1 MSSSASPTRVARAAA
16 LVALLLGA
24 LAYLARPTDPAV
36 VAWLDRAG
44 AHHLAGLARALR
56 HAVHAHVHLP
66 TWLRGSA
73 SDAAYAFA
81 LGALLADAPR
91 SIVAL
96 GFAVVLGHELAQGL
110 GLAAGTFD
118 PADLAVLSLSFLL
131 AQVLFRPAL
140 LDALRSFLRAKR
152 ISS

>member
-1 MSSSASPTRVARAAA
+1 MSSSASPSRVARAAA

-24 LAYLARPTDPAV
+24 LAYLARPTDSAA

-44 AHHLAGLARALR
+44 AHHLAELARALR
-56 HAVHAHVHLP
+56 HAVYAHVQLP

-96 GFAVVLGHELAQGL
+96 GVAVVLGHELAQGL

-118 PADLAVLSLSFLL
+118 LADLAVLSLSFLL

-140 LDALRSFLRAKR
+140 LTALRSAFRAKR